1 MQPRSSRISEELL
14 MFTAIRMPRT
24 RVSAWISLRARLIA
38 SNRSICSRRKRLSFK
53 VNDSVFLG
61 FVVAHEILIKVKES
75 PLFGKLV
82 DDILKK
88 GVDKIDSLQWKP
100 LEELDGEEIAVEEGI
115 AQANQYCEK
124 IGMKLSTIIS
134 VQEVT
139 DFGEE
144 E

>member
-1 MQPRSSRISEELL
+1 MYTAIPTQRTGVNARIS
-14 MFTAIRMPRT
+14 PK
-24 RVSAWISLRARLIA
+24 ARLIA
-38 SNRSICSRRKRLSFK
+38 SSHSTYSKRRLLNSKVRDMIC
-53 VNDSVFLG
+53 LG
-61 FVVAHEILIKVKES
+61 FVVAHEILIKVKEA

-115 AQANQYCEK
+115 AQAHQYCEK

-144 E
+144 EEEEEEE